1 MFKPS
6 VCILPPNT
14 INTVM
19 NTTAINHTVR
29 NILYSMHPK
38 FKRSWDTL
46 HYTPSGTFATV
57 DFTTCPLTVTES
69 VNPLLDTNLWYN
81 NLSVEEKKALSVDI
95 IDNKDI
101 QLLKELIGDYNMSY
115 TVCRIDMPTHKD
127 KFKTGSYRVLLQL
140 SDNSVRICRQNAQ
153 HIDTHKGDLFIVDT
167 NRWHSSTTL
176 SGDCFQEYVIIE
188 KDWSSWADIPQE
200 LSSIAR

>member
-29 NILYSMHPK
+29 NILYSIPSK

-57 DFTTCPLTVTES
+57 DFTTCPLTVEVTSNEH
-69 VNPLLDTNLWYN
+69 
-81 NLSVEEKKALSVDI
+81 I
-95 IDNKDI
+95 NK
-101 QLLKELIGDYNMSY
+101 LKELIGDYNMSY
-115 TVCRIDMPTHKD
+115 TVCRIDMPLHRD
-127 KFKTGSYRVLLQL
+127 RFETGSYRVLLQL
-140 SDNSVRICRQNAQ
+140 SDNSVRISRQNDID
-153 HIDTHKGDLFIVDT
+153 IDTHKGDLFIVDT

-188 KDWSSWADIPQE
+188 NNWCSMADIPRE